1 MGASMFDLTI
11 FHRLHEM
18 RSVHGRH
25 QSANLFMMTV
35 LFVTSAG
42 GFDAEG
48 TAVAMEVEFDLLDEF
63 RLLVVDVINV
73 LPLLNSL

>member
-1 MGASMFDLTI
+1 MSVITL
-11 FHRLHEM
+11 FHRLHE
-18 RSVHGRH
+18 SSAIFGCH
-25 QSANLFMMTV
+25 QGTNFLMMAILF
-35 LFVTSAG
+35 FFGSG